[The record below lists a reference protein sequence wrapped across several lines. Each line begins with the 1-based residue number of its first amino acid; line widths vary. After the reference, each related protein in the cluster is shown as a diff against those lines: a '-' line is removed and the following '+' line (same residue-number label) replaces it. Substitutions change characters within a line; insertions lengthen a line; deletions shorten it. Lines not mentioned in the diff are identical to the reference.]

1 MHVTSAYAYPAMK
14 DNNASQDRKPA
25 GGPVRRGIGLP
36 HRILVVD
43 DDIYIREL
51 STESLS
57 LSGYQVD
64 AAEDGDAAWQALNAD
79 AYDLLITDHNMPKV
93 TGLELVKRLRAAH
106 MALPVILATGIPPT
120 DEFARSPWLIPDAT
134 LLKPYTIAE
143 LLGTVKNVLHA
154 SAREALRPEQSA
166 DRSLPAR
173 SPDLFS

>member
-1 MHVTSAYAYPAMK
+1 MN
-14 DNNASQDRKPA
+14 DNHASQAGQPA
-25 GGPVRRGIGLP
+25 GGPVRHGIALP
-36 HRILVVD
+36 RRILVAD
-43 DDIYIREL
+43 DEINIREL
-51 STESLS
+51 NTKSLS
-57 LSGYQVD
+57 LCGYQVD
-64 AAEDGDAAWQALNAD
+64 AAEDGDAAWQALNAN

-93 TGLELVKRLRAAH
+93 TGLELVKKLRAAQ
-106 MALPVILATGIPPT
+106 MALPFILATGIPPT
-120 DEFARSPWLIPDAT
+120 DEYAQSPWLIPDAT